1 MTNAQKPNKKLRTK
15 SNHRTTTKGS
25 RGKRSSVFKHGI
37 GKSLVK
43 KDNGKKSRR

>member
-1 MTNAQKPNKKLRTK
+1 MTNAQKPNKHQRTK

-25 RGKRSSVFKHGI
+25 RGKRSSIFKHGS